1 MKTNAPTILKAEA
14 LSSARSGGNNK
25 PKEGYSRCLGSEEQ
39 VKIILIRG
47 TKNEKKNNYNF
58 KTINKKYKYI

>member
-25 PKEGYSRCLGSEEQ
+25 PKEGYSRCLGSEDQ

-47 TKNEKKNNYNF
+47 NINEKK
-58 KTINKKYKYI
+58 KK